1 MKKGKRI
8 DYLTFKKKASR
19 IRYGNLALLLA
30 ILILIIA
37 VICVSCSATKKSDD
51 KTTDDDTTVDPNT
64 GASVTSDVTAGEDGE
79 TDPEASTTSDPTQQ
93 SSYLFTS
100 VTVSEDDLGTGHL
113 VLVNNNIKLL
123 TEVNE
128 DELVTVRE
136 YKNSAYW
143 VKDYSVL
150 VLPDTMDAL
159 NEMLL
164 AFYEATGNS
173 NVMVRSGYRS
183 FAYQQELYE
192 DELESTGED
201 SSTLVAQAGYSEH
214 HTGYAIDFTTYN
226 GSSYSD
232 FDGTGDYEWIMENCY
247 KYGFI
252 NRYPEGKESL
262 TLIDNEPWHFRYVGI
277 PHAKVMYDYDMCL
290 EEYISFLKNYTI
302 DSGFLYVQNDDGA
315 EYIIYYV
322 PLSDPDSTTIYVPL
336 MDDGVTAYPY
346 EISGNNVDGFIVTV
360 TLKEGTGVVSTEST
374 TDDETSDSTEETELE
389 DSESEEGNDA

>member
-8 DYLTFKKKASR
+8 DYVSFKKKASR

-30 ILILIIA
+30 ILLIIIA
-37 VICVSCSATKKSDD
+37 IICVSCSSSKK
-51 KTTDDDTTVDPNT
+51 KTDDSENSGTTENQGGT
-64 GASVTSDVTAGEDGE
+64 VTDIIDDEA
-79 TDPEASTTSDPTQQ
+79 DPEASTTSDPTQQ

-100 VTVSEDDLGTGHL
+100 VAVSSDEVGSGHL
-113 VLVNNNIKLL
+113 VLVNNNIALQN
-123 TEVNE
+123 EVDE
-128 DELVTVRE
+128 DELVIVRE

-164 AFYEATGNS
+164 AFYNATGNDS
-173 NVMVRSGYRS
+173 VMVRSGYRS

-192 DELESTGED
+192 DELASTGED
-201 SSTLVAQAGYSEH
+201 SSDLVAMAGYSEH
-214 HTGYAIDFTTYN
+214 HTGYAVDFTTYN

-252 NRYPEGKESL
+252 NRYPEGKESI

-277 PHAKVMYDYDMCL
+277 PHAQVMYEYDMCL
-290 EEYISFLKNYTI
+290 EEYISYIKNYTI
-302 DSGFLYVQNDDGA
+302 DTGFLLVNADDGA
-315 EYIIYYV
+315 QYIIYYV
-322 PLSDPDSTTIYVPL
+322 PMSDSDTTTIYVPL
-336 MDDGVTAYPY
+336 MDDSSTAYPY

-360 TLKEGTGVVSTEST
+360 TLKEGTGVASSSET
-374 TDDETSDSTEETELE
+374 TAEDETAEGTEETEN
-389 DSESEEGNDA
+389 SESAE

>member
-8 DYLTFKKKASR
+8 DYASFKKKASR

-30 ILILIIA
+30 IVLIIIA
-37 VICVSCSATKKSDD
+37 IICVSCSGSKKSDEE
-51 KTTDDDTTVDPNT
+51 KNNNDTTENQDGT
-64 GASVTSDVTAGEDGE
+64 VTDIIEDE

-93 SSYLFTS
+93 SSYLFKS
-100 VTVSEDDLGTGHL
+100 VTVSSSEVGSGHL
-113 VLVNNNIKLL
+113 VLVNNNIALL
-123 TEVNE
+123 NEVNE
-128 DELVTVRE
+128 DELVIVRE

-164 AFYEATGNS
+164 AFYNATGNDS
-173 NVMVRSGYRS
+173 VMVRSGYRS

-192 DELESTGED
+192 DELSSTGED

-252 NRYPEGKESL
+252 NRYPDGKESI

-277 PHAKVMYDYDMCL
+277 PHAQVMYDYDMCL
-290 EEYISFLKNYTI
+290 EEYISFIKNYTI
-302 DSGFLYVQNDDGA
+302 DSGFLLVNTDDDA
-315 EYIIYYV
+315 QYIIYYV
-322 PLSDPDSTTIYVPL
+322 PMSDSDTTTIYVPL
-336 MDDGVTAYPY
+336 TDDGVTAYPY

-360 TLKEGTGVVSTEST
+360 TLQEGTGVVSTNDT
-374 TDDETSDSTEETELE
+374 TTEDETAEGETEETEGTE
-389 DSESEEGNDA
+389 NGESEE

>member
-19 IRYGNLALLLA
+19 IRFGNLALILA
-30 ILILIIA
+30 ILLIIIA
-37 VICVSCSATKKSDD
+37 IICVSCSSGSKKSDEKD
-51 KTTDDDTTVDPNT
+51 NNNDGTTENQDSTVTDII
-64 GASVTSDVTAGEDGE
+64 EDE
-79 TDPEASTTSDPTQQ
+79 ADPESSTTTDPTQQ
-93 SSYLFTS
+93 SSYLFMS
-100 VTVSEDDLGTGHL
+100 VIVSSDEVGSGHL
-113 VLVNNNIKLL
+113 VLVNNNIALL
-123 TEVNE
+123 NEVNE

-164 AFYEATGNS
+164 AFYNATGNDS
-173 NVMVRSGYRS
+173 VMVRSGYRS

-192 DELESTGED
+192 DELSSTGED
-201 SSTLVAQAGYSEH
+201 SSELVAKAGYSEH
-214 HTGYAIDFTTYN
+214 HTGYAVDFTTYN

-252 NRYPEGKESL
+252 NRYPEGKESI
-262 TLIDNEPWHFRYVGI
+262 TLIDSEPWHFRYVGI
-277 PHAKVMYDYDMCL
+277 PHAQVMYEYDMCL
-290 EEYISFLKNYTI
+290 EEYISYIKNYTI
-302 DSGFLYVQNDDGA
+302 DTGFLLVNSFDGA
-315 EYIIYYV
+315 QYIIYYV
-322 PLSDPDSTTIYVPL
+322 PMSDSDTTTIYVPL
-336 MDDGVTAYPY
+336 MEDGVTAYPY

-360 TLKEGTGVVSTEST
+360 TLQEGTGNTS
-374 TDDETSDSTEETELE
+374 TDDTTAEDETTEGTEETEN
-389 DSESEEGNDA
+389 SESEE

>member
-30 ILILIIA
+30 ILLLIIA

-51 KTTDDDTTVDPNT
+51 KKNDNDTTVDPNT
-64 GASVTSDVTAGEDGE
+64 GASITTDVNAGENGE

-164 AFYEATGNS
+164 AFYNATGNS

-183 FAYQQELYE
+183 FAYQQELY
-192 DELESTGED
+192 DEEISSTGEN
-201 SSTLVAQAGYSEH
+201 SSTLVAMAGYSEH
-214 HTGYAIDFTTYN
+214 HTGYAVDFTTYN

-232 FDGTGDYEWIMENCY
+232 FDGTGDYEWIMDNCY

-302 DSGFLYVQNDDGA
+302 DSGFLYVEDDDGA

-322 PLSDPDSTTIYVPL
+322 PLSDPDSTTIYIPL
-336 MDDGVTAYPY
+336 MDDGITAYPY

-360 TLKEGTGVVSTEST
+360 TLKEGTGVVSTENT
-374 TDDETSDSTEETELE
+374 TDDETSDGTEETESE
-389 DSESEEGNDA
+389 TSESEEGSDA

>member
-30 ILILIIA
+30 ILLLIIA
-37 VICVSCSATKKSDD
+37 VICVSCSATKKSDGKKND
-51 KTTDDDTTVDPNT
+51 NDTTVDPNT
-64 GASVTSDVTAGEDGE
+64 GASITTDVNAGENGE

-164 AFYEATGNS
+164 AFYNATGNS

-183 FAYQQELYE
+183 FAYQQELY
-192 DELESTGED
+192 DEEISSTGEN
-201 SSTLVAQAGYSEH
+201 SSTLVAMAGYSEH
-214 HTGYAIDFTTYN
+214 HTGYAVDFTTYN

-232 FDGTGDYEWIMENCY
+232 FDGTGDYEWIMDNCY

-302 DSGFLYVQNDDGA
+302 DSGFLYVEGDDGA

-322 PLSDPDSTTIYVPL
+322 PLSDPDSTTIYMPL
-336 MDDGVTAYPY
+336 MDDGITAYPY

-374 TDDETSDSTEETELE
+374 TDDETSDGTEETESE
-389 DSESEEGNDA
+389 TSESEEGSDA

>member
-51 KTTDDDTTVDPNT
+51 KTNDNTTVDPNT
-64 GASVTSDVTAGEDGE
+64 GESVTSDVTAGEDV
-79 TDPEASTTSDPTQQ
+79 TDPEASAASDPTQQ

-164 AFYEATGNS
+164 AFYNATGNG

-183 FAYQQELYE
+183 FAYQQELYD
-192 DELESTGED
+192 DEISSTGED
-201 SSTLVAQAGYSEH
+201 SSTLVAMAGYSEH
-214 HTGYAIDFTTYN
+214 HTGYAVDFTTYN

-290 EEYISFLKNYTI
+290 EEYISFIKNYTI
-302 DSGFLYVQNDDGA
+302 DSGFLYVQDDDGA
-315 EYIIYYV
+315 EYLIYYV

-346 EISGNNVDGFIVTV
+346 EISGNNVDGFIITV
-360 TLKEGTGVVSTEST
+360 TLKEGTGVVSTDST
-374 TDDETSDSTEETELE
+374 TDDETSDNTEETELE
-389 DSESEEGNDA
+389 DSESEEGSDA